1 MRQMIYHTELTKA
14 MALVHKL
21 TKLATE
27 VASFNRANCLTC
39 NDTLSVVDSG
49 IVENYIIPQF
59 EILMEGRHKNFFS
72 EDKFGNVT
80 LYNYMDM
87 KVSETTDDEAVR
99 MIYIIDMGNKNDE
112 MFGRVD
118 PFQYKYSPYD
128 VVVSTLLENNLSD
141 TSTVYGYFVDE
152 NEEDTRP
159 M

>member
-1 MRQMIYHTELTKA
+1 MIYHTELTKA
-14 MALVHKL
+14 MTLVHKL
-21 TKLATE
+21 SKIATE

-39 NDTLSVVDSG
+39 NERLDILDSG
-49 IVENYIIPQF
+49 IIENYILPQF
-59 EILMEGRHKNFFS
+59 EILMEGRHKNFFA

-87 KVSETTDDEAVR
+87 RVAETNDDDDNAVR

-118 PFQYKYSPYD
+118 PFQYKYLTYD
-128 VVVSTLLENNLSD
+128 VVVSNLLENNLND
-141 TSTVYGYFVDE
+141 TTTVYGYFVDK